1 MKNTYTEMLAINSE
15 ATPNVD
21 EDDYEDETEDPD
33 EERDDD
39 DDNDSETNEIPG
51 FETDAELDPDS
62 LPASSGSTPQ
72 NATAVLEPASRSSVG
87 SNPGSKNKR
96 HHPYEASP
104 PSGSQRKLGGPSKSV
119 VQFTA
124 KVLHT
129 INAFITWPATPPG
142 CNCDAHAV
150 DIQYVFHLYM
160 RGQEET
166 PQMRHLS
173 TNVVHL
179 EDLDPNELYHYQVK
193 YIFPNRTETA
203 WSQEQNL
210 DTDCRSSRR

>member
-1 MKNTYTEMLAINSE
+1 MYLAGGEKNTYTEMLAINSE
-15 ATPNVD
+15 SAPNVD
-21 EDDYEDETEDPD
+21 EEDYEDEDEDD
-33 EERDDD
+33 QEADRG
-39 DDNDSETNEIPG
+39 SVGNEIPG
-51 FETDAELDPDS
+51 LESNADLEADS
-62 LPASSGSTPQ
+62 LLASSGSLSQ
-72 NATAVLEPASRSSVG
+72 NASAVLDPAPPSSALG
-87 SNPGSKNKR
+87 ATKNKR
-96 HHPYEASP
+96 HNPYESSHSAS
-104 PSGSQRKLGGPSKSV
+104 GHHQKLGGASKSD

-142 CNCDAHAV
+142 CNCDEHASA
-150 DIQYVFHLYM
+150 IQYVFHLYM

-179 EDLDPNELYHYQVK
+179 EDLDPNARYHYQVK

-210 DTDCRSSRR
+210 DTDCRGSGR